1 MVFAAGDW
9 LAVARG
15 RRRLEYVC
23 KPGTMLAVLSG
34 AWLLTRGAHTDWQVR
49 FFLPGFALS
58 LAGDIFLMWRR
69 EHFFLPGLVAFLLAH
84 VCYGIGFNRTLP
96 PSLSFLVLIP
106 VAGTGALLFRRLAQ
120 GLHTR
125 NQERTLAP
133 VAIYSLVLS
142 AMVFS
147 AWATL
152 FRPGW
157 GPLRAL
163 FAVIGASF
171 FFISDAM
178 LAWDRFVG
186 SFPRARL
193 WIHMTYHVGQI
204 GLAASLVLGA

>member
-1 MVFAAGDW
+1 
-9 LAVARG
+9 
-15 RRRLEYVC
+15 
-23 KPGTMLAVLSG
+23 ML
-34 AWLLTRGAHTDWQVR
+34 
-49 FFLPGFALS
+49 
-58 LAGDIFLMWRR
+58 RR
-69 EHFFLPGLVAFLLAH
+69 ERFFLPGLVAFLLAH

-96 PSLSFLVLIP
+96 PGLSLLVLIP
-106 VAGTGALLFRRLAQ
+106 VAGTGALLFRGLAQ
-120 GLHTR
+120 GLRTR
-125 NQERTLAP
+125 NQERMLAP

-163 FAVIGASF
+163 FAVIGASL